1 MVLLP
6 LKCDFFK
13 VDTESFPLS
22 DLNEVIDMNKD
33 DIMMINLSKM
43 DSHMEKVFKEI
54 YDNNYDNDRR
64 ITESKVEH
72 SSMSINPK
80 FASSSTDKEL
90 TDDDNREHNDS
101 EESTLPEG
109 SALPE
114 ESAEPEPNHDFEDA
128 LKSFEDL
135 VKTASSLSHAPSS
148 NTNHE
153 HVKRAVDDY
162 QRLPD
167 EHIMLHIEEAYG
179 MISKASVAVEE
190 DNYSAFKLLMKA
202 RSIMKLLVSQIKSR
216 SMAKVVSKVKA
227 ATKRKQK
234 RSVSDD
240 GEGLNFKSKMVS
252 RGFNSQEYDW
262 LANEFDLSKQEVDEV
277 KNLSEEE
284 FYLFSRRLQE
294 ETDMSESDY
303 SVDDLLQVFKSA
315 RQLVPAELEAA
326 AHGIVHVGRHL
337 GGRARV
343 AVDPVVSLVRD
354 TVIPST
360 GRLVD
365 QAVDTVPDDVK
376 EWVGQGGKIASKRVD
391 AVVGYLGPRLSSLS
405 HTIDDVQDTLTE
417 TALDTYD
424 QVAPRVIPALKSV
437 ISELQDAL
445 DYTRDALPPV
455 GDYYQPFYSS
465 VKDTVNDQVIPAVK
479 PITTRLG
486 KTLKND
492 VGPTLK
498 DAVKNSLNA
507 VFTGVPKVIT
517 QLSHEAHD
525 AAKVFTGNYREVLRN
540 IKSQQKESNKDL

>member
-1 MVLLP
+1 
-6 LKCDFFK
+6 
-13 VDTESFPLS
+13 
-22 DLNEVIDMNKD
+22 
-33 DIMMINLSKM
+33 M

-54 YDNNYDNDRR
+54 YDNDDNDRR
-64 ITESKVEH
+64 IMESKVKH
-72 SSMSINPK
+72 SSMSTNPK

-90 TDDDNREHNDS
+90 TDDDNTEHFDS
-101 EESTLPEG
+101 EESALPVE

-114 ESAEPEPNHDFEDA
+114 GSAEPEPNHDFEDA

-135 VKTASSLSHAPSS
+135 VKTASSLSHSPSS
-148 NTNHE
+148 NANHE

-167 EHIMLHIEEAYG
+167 EHIMFHIEEAYG
-179 MISKASVAVEE
+179 MIRKASVAVEE

-262 LANEFDLSKQEVDEV
+262 LANEFHLSKQEVDEV

-354 TVIPST
+354 TVIP
-360 GRLVD
+360 GAERLVD
-365 QAVDTVPDDVK
+365 QAVETVPADVK
-376 EWVGQGGKIASKRVD
+376 DWVGEGGKIAARRVEM
-391 AVVGYLGPRLSSLS
+391 VVEYVEPKLTELS
-405 HTIDDVQDTLTE
+405 HTISEVQ
-417 TALDTYD
+417 
-424 QVAPRVIPALKSV
+424 
-437 ISELQDAL
+437 SELAESAEEA
-445 DYTRDALPPV
+445 YVRIA
-455 GDYYQPFYSS
+455 
-465 VKDTVNDQVIPAVK
+465 
-479 PITTRLG
+479 
-486 KTLKND
+486 
-492 VGPTLK
+492 
-498 DAVKNSLNA
+498 
-507 VFTGVPKVIT
+507 PKV
-517 QLSHEAHD
+517 LP
-525 AAKVFTGNYREVLRN
+525 L
-540 IKSQQKESNKDL
+540 